1 MKHKEDNNAL
11 ARRRPNV
18 GRIGQRLFAE
28 RDTGNK
34 LRTKRVAHKDNQIRG
49 PNFHTSK
56 LIISS
61 SITGFRLSVESS
73 WRHYDVIPLSDG
85 VRA

>member
-1 MKHKEDNNAL
+1 MRWRGAGPAL
-11 ARRRPNV
+11 AESANV
-18 GRIGQRLFAE
+18 GPAPRQRLFAE
-28 RDTGNK
+28 GDTGNK

-61 SITGFRLSVESS
+61 SITEFRLSVESS
-73 WRHYDVIPLSDG
+73 WRHYDVIPLSDR